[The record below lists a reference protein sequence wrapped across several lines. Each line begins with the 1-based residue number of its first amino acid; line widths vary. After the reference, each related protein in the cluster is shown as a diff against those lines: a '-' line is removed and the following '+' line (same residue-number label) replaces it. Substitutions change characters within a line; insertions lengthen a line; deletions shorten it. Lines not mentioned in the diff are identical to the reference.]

1 MITDLYVSKCNIT
14 KQKTCLENY
23 TRENAFKCSSHVT
36 TAWKPFMINFA
47 GNVFPSS
54 GLGSIHYL
62 NHNDGM
68 YPKAGVFGLLSMPG
82 VLTMYGH

>member
-1 MITDLYVSKCNIT
+1 
-14 KQKTCLENY
+14 
-23 TRENAFKCSSHVT
+23 
-36 TAWKPFMINFA
+36 MINFA